1 MSNSVKAYLG
11 NDPYIFVS
19 YAHKD
24 KEQVLPFIA
33 ELQKRY
39 NVWFDE
45 GIHVGTEWEEEIYE
59 RLEACDLFIYMI
71 TPASLVSKNCKD
83 EIRTARDLNKN
94 FINIVIDSKTELTK
108 VFKFRYGGYQMFFLD
123 TYATLESAVDDLVR
137 KSKAG
142 WFESVCKSGTDVAIE
157 TSQAA
162 SIGTSN
168 ETSATIDTEYE
179 DDVECDSK
187 CSDESESKA
196 SKIDTYRREGD
207 YIYFG
212 EYPQTIKADNVNI
225 TSKTDSRGYYLGS
238 DGAYYAKVVATP
250 YESQYI
256 KEKYK
261 FSTGE
266 NVQKGVTYC
275 FKVEPIKWK
284 ILNEKGGVAFVVCDS
299 IIANR
304 RFDNDSNNYA
314 ESEIRAWLNDTFYNK
329 AFSALQQGII
339 EITEVDN
346 SARSTNPAE
355 NAKQW
360 DDGKNEY
367 ACADTRDKIFLLSE
381 QDATMTAYGFS
392 AYDSFGATY
401 TRCRQ
406 TSDYTRATGAYMST
420 NSNYFGNGWWWLRS
434 PDYDYSGRA
443 RVVDY
448 YGYANYYGSVNST
461 FGGVVPALRIRL

>member
-19 YAHKD
+19 YAHRD
-24 KEQVLPFIA
+24 SAQVMPFIKS
-33 ELQKRY
+33 LQKKY

-45 GIHVGTEWEEEIYE
+45 GIHVGAEWEDEIYE
-59 RLEACDLFIYMI
+59 RLEACELFIYMI
-71 TPASLVSKNCKD
+71 TSASLASKNCKD
-83 EIRTARDLNKN
+83 EIRTARELNKN

-123 TYATLESAVDDLVR
+123 TYSTLESAVDDLVR

-168 ETSATIDTEYE
+168 ETSATTDTEYE

-207 YIYFG
+207 YIYIG

-250 YESQYI
+250 HENQ
-256 KEKYK
+256 YK
-261 FSTGE
+261 FSTDEYLQRGA
-266 NVQKGVTYC
+266 TYY
-275 FKVEPIKWK
+275 FKVEPIRWK
-284 ILNEKGGVAFVVCDS
+284 ILNESKSNRDAIILCDS

-304 RFDNDSNNYA
+304 RFDAGSNNYA
-314 ESEIRAWLNDTFYNK
+314 NSEIRAWLNDTFYNK

-339 EITEVDN
+339 EITNVDN
-346 SARSTNPAE
+346 SARSTNPDS
-355 NAKQW
+355 NATEW
-360 DDGKNEY
+360 NLGKNQY
-367 ACADTRDKIFLLSE
+367 ACANTNDKIFLLSE
-381 QDATMTAYGFS
+381 QEVTTTAYGFS
-392 AYDSFGATY
+392 SFGSYDTAK
-401 TRCRQ
+401 RKQ

-434 PDYDYSGRA
+434 PYYNGSYRA
-443 RVVDY
+443 RYV
-448 YGYANYYGSVNST
+448 YGYGGADDDGNVSSAD
-461 FGGVVPALRIRL
+461 FGVVPALRIKL